1 MHRNESLLCSG
12 SLHMGLCRGWPH
24 VAAVAGDCRG
34 SHSCAQ
40 SGGGEGRSG
49 RAVRASLDAGGAI
62 ISQVSW
68 MGLRPEI
75 KPLRQT

>member
-1 MHRNESLLCSG
+1 
-12 SLHMGLCRGWPH
+12 
-24 VAAVAGDCRG
+24 VAAVAGDRRG
-34 SHSCAQ
+34 SHSRAQ
-40 SGGGEGRSG
+40 SGGGEGW
-49 RAVRASLDAGGAI
+49 RASLDTGGAI

>member
-1 MHRNESLLCSG
+1 
-12 SLHMGLCRGWPH
+12 
-24 VAAVAGDCRG
+24 VAAVAGDRRG
-34 SHSCAQ
+34 SHSRAQ
-40 SGGGEGRSG
+40 SGGGEGWSG

-75 KPLRQT
+75 KHLRQT